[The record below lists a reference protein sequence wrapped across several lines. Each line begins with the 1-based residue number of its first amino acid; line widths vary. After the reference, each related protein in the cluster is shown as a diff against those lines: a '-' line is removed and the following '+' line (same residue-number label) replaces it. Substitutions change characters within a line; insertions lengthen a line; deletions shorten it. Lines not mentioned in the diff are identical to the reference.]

1 MNLDP
6 ASLLPV
12 EPSYSM
18 RHLAVCALLWCGGA
32 LALSAAVA
40 QDAEA
45 RPTTQSA
52 VEGGNNLRPQ
62 RSGGSIFDAPD
73 DMASSE
79 WQGANDGILRDMR
92 AHLERRKTNA
102 DADLI
107 RTSRGPVL
115 QAVLGLRD
123 FLRSESLGNVFRSL
137 GLFMGAWVWYVIN
150 TNTYMPPDYDD

>member
-1 MNLDP
+1 
-6 ASLLPV
+6 
-12 EPSYSM
+12 M
-18 RHLAVCALLWCGGA
+18 RHLVAVFALSCGGA

-45 RPTTQSA
+45 RPTTPTA

-62 RSGGSIFDAPD
+62 RSGGSIFDTPD

-79 WQGANDGILRDMR
+79 WQGASVGILRDMR
-92 AHLERRKTNA
+92 AHLEPRKTNV

-107 RTSRGPVL
+107 RSNHGPVL
-115 QAVLGLRD
+115 QAILGLRD
-123 FLRSESLGNVFRSL
+123 FLRSEALGNVFRSL
-137 GLFMGAWVWYVIN
+137 GLFMGAWIWYVIN

>member
-1 MNLDP
+1 MAPQGYLL
-6 ASLLPV
+6 ASKNHQL
-12 EPSYSM
+12 
-18 RHLAVCALLWCGGA
+18 G
-32 LALSAAVA
+32 
-40 QDAEA
+40 
-45 RPTTQSA
+45 T
-52 VEGGNNLRPQ
+52 LR
-62 RSGGSIFDAPD
+62 RFV
-73 DMASSE
+73 
-79 WQGANDGILRDMR
+79 RDMR